1 MLFCVLF
8 FIAHETPLSNKKK
21 IILPIIIK
29 IIIIITI
36 VITLIIIIIIII
48 LAFKSFED

>member
-8 FIAHETPLSNKKK
+8 FFAHETPLSNKTKI

-36 VITLIIIIIIII
+36 VITLIIII